1 MSYLPVDLLPVM
13 LFSCLGCSNEP
24 TSGCFVGF
32 LLRLFDL
39 ADQRPYSRSPHPP
52 KPRKTHSCVCD
63 LMSSWIRLRD
73 VVLVLFGLLVVLEL
87 RRARFGV
94 HRVDGRDLSQPCGAG
109 CGCNGFERVIKL
121 QRQVGNWLSESDGAT
136 IAIELCEA
144 TLFRCA
150 DAGEEV
156 K

>member
-1 MSYLPVDLLPVM
+1 MSYLPVDLPLIM

-39 ADQRPYSRSPHPP
+39 ADQRPTRTPP
-52 KPRKTHSCVCD
+52 PVPRKTHSCVFD

-87 RRARFGV
+87 RRARFDV

-109 CGCNGFERVIKL
+109 CGCDGFERVVKL
-121 QRQVGNWLSESDGAT
+121 R
-136 IAIELCEA
+136 
-144 TLFRCA
+144 R
-150 DAGEEV
+150 
-156 K
+156 

>member
-1 MSYLPVDLLPVM
+1 
-13 LFSCLGCSNEP
+13 
-24 TSGCFVGF
+24 
-32 LLRLFDL
+32 
-39 ADQRPYSRSPHPP
+39 
-52 KPRKTHSCVCD
+52 
-63 LMSSWIRLRD
+63 MSSWIRLRD

-94 HRVDGRDLSQPCGAG
+94 RRVDGRNLSQPCGTG
-109 CGCNGFERVIKL
+109 CGCDGFERVTKL

-136 IAIELCEA
+136 IVIELCEA